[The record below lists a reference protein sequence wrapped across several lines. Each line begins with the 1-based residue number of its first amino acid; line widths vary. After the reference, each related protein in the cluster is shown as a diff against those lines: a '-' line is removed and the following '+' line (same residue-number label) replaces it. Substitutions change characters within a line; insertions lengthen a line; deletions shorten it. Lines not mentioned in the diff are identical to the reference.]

1 MAASA
6 GDDGAV
12 RPSSKNPYDLLG
24 PKPNKEPALDVSRV
38 NDLLANVD
46 NRLSGGLHGAFYES
60 GSRLDS
66 NTRHGQLEALFE
78 LKSQLSDVQASLTKQ
93 AQRSEAADNEKQA
106 KGPGKPSGNMVSTIK
121 NVVQQ
126 EMSDKLRDLTI
137 RLDRVKESVKKDREA
152 HLNQI
157 KSLETKVK
165 KLGQQDKTE
174 KAYDAKIKVLEKKL
188 KQLEEYKPS
197 AAAQAKQ
204 NVQINNAVTGFNK
217 ARLDALEDCK
227 NAHATRI
234 HQLELW
240 KAAHVQQHSSI
251 DHNIRTL

>member
-1 MAASA
+1 MASPA

-12 RPSSKNPYDLLG
+12 RPPPKEPNDLLG
-24 PKPNKEPALDVSRV
+24 PKPNKEPALDISKV

-78 LKSQLSDVQASLTKQ
+78 LKSQLSDVQASLAKQ
-93 AQRSEAADNEKQA
+93 AQRSESADNDKQA
-106 KGPGKPSGNMVSTIK
+106 KGPGKPSGNMISTIK

-126 EMSDKLRDLTI
+126 EMSNKLRDLTI
-137 RLDRVKESVKKDREA
+137 RLDRVKDSVKKDREA
-152 HLNQI
+152 HANQV
-157 KSLETKVK
+157 KGLEAKVR
-165 KLGQQDKTE
+165 KLEQQDKTE
-174 KAYDAKIKVLEKKL
+174 KSYDAKIKVLEKKL
-188 KQLEEYKPS
+188 KQLEENQPS
-197 AAAQAKQ
+197 AAAQARQ
-204 NVQINNAVTGFNK
+204 NLQINNAVTGFNK

-227 NAHATRI
+227 NAHAARI

-240 KAAHVQQHSSI
+240 KAAHVQHHSSI
-251 DHNIRTL
+251 DPSIRTL